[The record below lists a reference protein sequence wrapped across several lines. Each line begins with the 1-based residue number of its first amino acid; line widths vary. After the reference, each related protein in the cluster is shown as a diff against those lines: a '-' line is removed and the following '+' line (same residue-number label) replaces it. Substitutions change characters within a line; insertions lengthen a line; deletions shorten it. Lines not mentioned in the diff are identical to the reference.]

1 MPSTIRQDA
10 ATGNLEIQ
18 YALPDGRLIT
28 ETFDLVVLSVGL
40 QAPKGMGH
48 LAEELRVDLTADGFC
63 KTTNLSP
70 LNTSREGVYVCGPFA
85 EPKDIPETVMSASA
99 AAARAMT
106 LLAEGRHTLVAP
118 KVYPPEIDVTGQ
130 EPRVGV
136 FVCHCGTNIA
146 GVIDVASVTEY
157 ARSLP
162 NVVVADHNLFTCS
175 TDSQAKIKAA
185 VKEYNL
191 NRVVVASCTP
201 RTHEPL
207 FQNAIREA
215 GLNFY
220 LFELANIRDQ
230 CSWVHRDQ
238 PIAATQKA
246 KDLVRMAVT
255 KVRLVEP
262 LQRKSLEFDHDAL
275 VIGGGVAG
283 MTAANELAN
292 QGFKVSIVER
302 EGELGGNM
310 RHLHFLL
317 SHAEPQVLLKKMVEK
332 TINHPNIQTFL
343 NAEISSFA
351 GSLGKFKTTINSPSP
366 SGEGELG
373 VEIVI
378 NHGVVIVATGA
389 QPYQPSEHLYGQDN
403 RILTQLE
410 LEDLVSNRQSE
421 IENLKSIVMIQCVG
435 SRTAERLYCSRL
447 CCGQAVKN
455 AMEIKKVSPQTEVY
469 ILYRDMRTYGLMEP
483 YYRQAR
489 AVGVT
494 FLRFDAERPPE
505 VQRQETLES
514 APLQV
519 IVHDEMLDAD
529 VALEA
534 DRVILSVAVVPRDDA
549 GEVAK
554 LLKVPRTADGFFQEA
569 HLKLRP
575 VDFASDGIFLCGMA
589 HYPKKA
595 LTETVTQALAAAGRA
610 ATVLSNRTIE
620 IEPIISHVNE
630 DKCDGC
636 AYCVDPCPFKAIT
649 LVEYQNEAGQT
660 KKRVV
665 VDETVC
671 KGCGTCQATCPKNA
685 IFVWHF
691 KLDTL
696 RAMTMAALGK

>member
-1 MPSTIRQDA
+1 M
-10 ATGNLEIQ
+10 
-18 YALPDGRLIT
+18 
-28 ETFDLVVLSVGL
+28 
-40 QAPKGMGH
+40 
-48 LAEELRVDLTADGFC
+48 
-63 KTTNLSP
+63 
-70 LNTSREGVYVCGPFA
+70 
-85 EPKDIPETVMSASA
+85 
-99 AAARAMT
+99 
-106 LLAEGRHTLVAP
+106 
-118 KVYPPEIDVTGQ
+118 
-130 EPRVGV
+130 
-136 FVCHCGTNIA
+136 
-146 GVIDVASVTEY
+146 
-157 ARSLP
+157 
-162 NVVVADHNLFTCS
+162 
-175 TDSQAKIKAA
+175 
-185 VKEYNL
+185 
-191 NRVVVASCTP
+191 VASCTP

-238 PIAATQKA
+238 PAAATQKA

-255 KVRLVEP
+255 KVRMVEP
-262 LQRKSLEFDHDAL
+262 LQRKSLEFNHDAL

-283 MTAANELAN
+283 MTAANELAD
-292 QGFKVSIVER
+292 QGFQVSIVER

-317 SHAEPQVLLKKMVEK
+317 SHAEPQALLKKMVEK
-332 TINHPNIQTFL
+332 TINHPNIHTFL
-343 NAEISSFA
+343 DAEIASFA
-351 GSLGKFKTTINSPSP
+351 GSLGKFTTTLRPHP
-366 SGEGELG
+366 LTEEQADD
-373 VEIVI
+373 VVI

-389 QPYQPSEHLYGQDN
+389 QPYQPTEYLYGQDK
-403 RILTQLE
+403 RVLTQLE
-410 LEDLVSNRQSE
+410 LEEQLSNRKFE
-421 IENLKSIVMIQCVG
+421 IQNLKSIVMIQCVG
-435 SRTAERLYCSRL
+435 SRTAERPYCSRL

-483 YYRQAR
+483 FYRQAR
-489 AVGVT
+489 AAGVT

-505 VQRQETLES
+505 VRAGE
-514 APLQV
+514 ALQV
-519 IVHDEMLDAD
+519 VVHDEMLDAD
-529 VALEA
+529 IALEA
-534 DRVILSVAVVPRDDA
+534 DRVVLSVAVVPRDDA

-630 DKCDGC
+630 EKCDGC

-691 KLDTL
+691 KLDYL